1 MKIKYF
7 DKKIETSTR
16 KEIEKAQLEKLKSLV
31 ARVYE
36 KVPFYKELF
45 DKKGIKPS
53 DIKTL
58 KDITKLPFT
67 TKDDLRR
74 HFPYKLFAEPM
85 KKVVRVHASS
95 GTTGIPTVVGYTKK
109 DLKTWATLTA
119 RVLTAGGLKSS
130 DIVQIAF
137 GYGLFT
143 GAFGMHYGSE
153 LVGATVIPISSGNT
167 PRQIN
172 TIKNFCTTALIC
184 TPSYALQI
192 SDTAKQMD
200 VDLSETCLQLGFFGA
215 EPWSENMR
223 EEIEKE
229 MNIIATDNYGL
240 SEVIGPGFSGECLYK
255 EGLHIAEDHFIAE
268 IINPETGELVDEGEQ
283 GELVVTTLTKEAL
296 PLLRYR
302 TRDLTSLNYDKCK
315 CGRTHVRM
323 KKVKGRSDDMLIIKG
338 VNVFPTQIE
347 EVLLDMRGVL
357 PFYQIVIEKKGRLDN
372 INIHI
377 EVEQEIFSSLE
388 LQKTLTK
395 DIKSRLLTVLSISPD
410 ITLLPPHTLERTVGK
425 AVRVIDKRCN
435 SYS

>member
-7 DKKIETSTR
+7 DKKIETSSR
-16 KEIEKAQLEKLKSLV
+16 KEIEKAQLKKLKSLV

-45 DKKGIKPS
+45 DKKGIKAS

-58 KDITKLPFT
+58 KDINKLPFT

-85 KKVVRVHASS
+85 KKVVRIHASS

-143 GAFGMHYGSE
+143 GAFGMHYGAE

-172 TIKNFCTTALIC
+172 TIKNFGTTALIC

-192 SDTAKQMD
+192 FDTSKQMD
-200 VDLSETCLQLGFFGA
+200 IDLSKTSLKLGFFGA

-229 MNIIATDNYGL
+229 MKIIATDNYGL

-268 IINPETGELVDEGEQ
+268 VINPETGEAVSEGEQ
-283 GELVVTTLTKEAL
+283 GELVITTLTKEAL

-302 TRDLTSLNYDKCK
+302 TRDLTALNYDKCK

-323 KKVKGRSDDMLIIKG
+323 QKVKGRSDDMLIIKG

-347 EVLLDMRGVL
+347 EVLLEMKGVL

-377 EVEQEIFSSLE
+377 EVEKEIFSSLE

-395 DIKSRLLTVLSISPD
+395 DIKSRLLAVLSISPD
-410 ITLLPPHTLERTVGK
+410 ITILPSHTLERTVGK
-425 AVRVIDKRCN
+425 AVRVIDKR
-435 SYS
+435 

>member
-7 DKKIETSTR
+7 DKKIETSSR
-16 KEIEKAQLEKLKSLV
+16 KEIEKAQLKKLKSLV

-45 DKKGIKPS
+45 DKKGIKAS

-58 KDITKLPFT
+58 KDINKLPFT

-85 KKVVRVHASS
+85 KKVVRIHASS

-143 GAFGMHYGSE
+143 GAFGMHYGAE

-172 TIKNFCTTALIC
+172 TIKNFGTTALIC

-192 SDTAKQMD
+192 FDTSKQMD
-200 VDLSETCLQLGFFGA
+200 IDLSKTSLKLGFFGA

-229 MNIIATDNYGL
+229 MKIIATDNYGL

-268 IINPETGELVDEGEQ
+268 VINPETGEAVSEGEQ
-283 GELVVTTLTKEAL
+283 GELVITTLTKEAL

-302 TRDLTSLNYDKCK
+302 TRDLTALNYDKCK

-323 KKVKGRSDDMLIIKG
+323 QKVKGRSDDMLIIKG

-347 EVLLDMRGVL
+347 EVLLEMKGVL
-357 PFYQIVIEKKGRLDN
+357 PFYQIVIEKKAGSTTS
-372 INIHI
+372 
-377 EVEQEIFSSLE
+377 IF
-388 LQKTLTK
+388 T
-395 DIKSRLLTVLSISPD
+395 
-410 ITLLPPHTLERTVGK
+410 
-425 AVRVIDKRCN
+425 
-435 SYS
+435 